1 MNTSIQFFKNPKF
14 GSVRVANI
22 NEGDPL
28 FCLSDLCDI
37 LELTSTKVATRLTD
51 DVLSKHP
58 IIDNLGRK
66 QLANFVNEDGLYDV
80 ILDSRKPEARKFRK
94 WVTSEVLPT
103 IRRSGGYMV
112 SKSDDTPES
121 IMARALLIA
130 KETMDRLSKQLEEQA
145 PQVLFAKAV
154 ETSQKSCLIAELAK
168 LITQNGVNTGQN
180 RLFKWMRENGF
191 LCTRGDYYNQPTQ
204 RAMDMSLFE
213 IKKTS
218 ITKPNGDVIVTTTP
232 KVTGKGQIYFVN
244 RFLYNESRKGK

>member
-1 MNTSIQFFKNPKF
+1 MNTTIQLFNNPSF
-14 GSVRVANI
+14 GSIRVVNN
-22 NEGDPL
+22 NEGEPL
-28 FCLSDLCDI
+28 FCLADVCVILGLKQGHVRERLSDGVV
-37 LELTSTKVATRLTD
+37 STE
-51 DVLSKHP
+51 P
-58 IIDNLGRK
+58 IIDNLGRQ

-130 KETMDRLSKQLEEQA
+130 KETMERQKEQLHEQA

-154 ETSQKSCLIAELAK
+154 EASKKSCLVAEVAK
-168 LITQNGVNTGQN
+168 TIKQNGVDIGQN
-180 RLFKWMRENGF
+180 RLFEWMRSNDY
-191 LCTRGDYYNQPTQ
+191 LCRYGDYYNQPTQ
-204 RAMDMSLFE
+204 RAMDQELFE

-232 KVTGKGQIYFVN
+232 MVTGKGQIYFVN
-244 RFLYNESRKGK
+244 KFLRGNIRKRK